1 VPVEMN
7 LQTQVSSELW
17 QAIASSYE
25 VGNFTHAILDAMH
38 QLTVVL
44 RERSGVDGDG
54 ATLVGQALGGDSPK
68 LRVNSFQSESEKNV
82 QRGIEQILRGAY
94 LAIRNPR
101 SHEPYTDSQS
111 DADAIVHFVDYLLRI
126 LSASKE
132 AFTVESFLESISDPD
147 FVESQRY
154 AEVLVGEMPVN
165 RRGDA
170 IGALFGQ
177 RGVKD
182 LRKLRFLIST
192 LLSLLSDIQLA
203 QYLTTVS
210 EELRTT
216 QDASEIRSALQML
229 TPELWTRIAEAP
241 RLRVENKLIRDV
253 EQGEVQVTGK
263 VVGAFGTWS
272 ARFGGRFALRSNLAA
287 VLITKLEDV
296 DVDDRKYV
304 ASYFFARLPEILTEE
319 GEIKL
324 AVRAIADAIESDDS
338 AILEATIAH
347 AKQFPTNWQ
356 ALLVEAL
363 RGKTNPDNP
372 AVVLSDGTPLL
383 EAQAVE
389 ITDEDIPF

>member
-1 VPVEMN
+1 MN
-7 LQTQVSSELW
+7 LQTQISDDLW

-25 VGNFTHAILDAMH
+25 AGNFTHAILDAMH

-44 RERSGVDGDG
+44 RERSGIDGDG

-101 SHEPYTDSQS
+101 SHEPYTDLQP

-132 AFTVESFLESISDPD
+132 AFTVEAFLETISDPD

-154 AEVLVGEMPVN
+154 AEILAGEIPTN

-170 IGALFGQ
+170 IGALFDQ
-177 RGVKD
+177 RGRKD

-192 LLSLLSDIQLA
+192 LLSLLSEIQLA

-210 EELRTT
+210 EKLRST
-216 QDASEIRSALQML
+216 QDASEIRTALQML

-241 RLRVENKLIRDV
+241 RLRIENKLIRDV
-253 EQGEVQVTGK
+253 EQGEIQAAGK
-263 VVGAFGTWS
+263 VIGAFGTWS

-296 DVDDRKYV
+296 DVDDRRYV
-304 ASYFFARLPEILTEE
+304 ATYFFARLPEILTEE
-319 GEIKL
+319 GEITL
-324 AVRAIADAIESDDS
+324 AVRAIADAIDS
-338 AILEATIAH
+338 GDSRILDSTIANI
-347 AKQFPTNWQ
+347 KQFPSNWQ
-356 ALLVEAL
+356 TLLVEAL
-363 RGKTNPDNP
+363 RDKTNPDNP

-383 EAQAVE
+383 EAQPAE
-389 ITDEDIPF
+389 ITDDDIPF